1 MGAPLFQ
8 AGAEESAGSLTQ
20 PVCSVPACG
29 VELIDHN
36 HAVGHSAYHMLY
48 TPELI
53 PTAESC
59 PICLGPS
66 ADCPVYLLKTGSS
79 ALQPRV
85 LCKVLLYTGG
95 IARRS
100 EHWREVY
107 TRRNVNKHRSH
118 AFNKRSNRVSAL

>member
-1 MGAPLFQ
+1 MTTGRKAELRHRDVLGAPLFQ
-8 AGAEESAGSLTQ
+8 AGAEESTGSLTQ
-20 PVCSVPACG
+20 HVCSVPVCG

-79 ALQPRV
+79 ALQP
-85 LCKVLLYTGG
+85 
-95 IARRS
+95 
-100 EHWREVY
+100 
-107 TRRNVNKHRSH
+107 
-118 AFNKRSNRVSAL
+118 